1 MSVRQSAPRVSAQ
14 VLWGTPPGRC
24 DEAVVPWCPPGLGP
38 MTPTEDGVRH
48 VRLRSAETK
57 GWRTYE
63 LDAALDPVLMQR
75 LNDLAFVH
83 GVEIVSTCAGHG
95 EGESIPGCWVTS
107 AGIAVAEVRFAI
119 FHPSSN
125 RLAAQQARI
134 YIEVLARACTGQDTI
149 IETFHEPDID
159 RGSRTP
165 RGRGQGRSLV
175 SVRHARPT
183 ASAPDLAQS

>member
-1 MSVRQSAPRVSAQ
+1 
-14 VLWGTPPGRC
+14 
-24 DEAVVPWCPPGLGP
+24 
-38 MTPTEDGVRH
+38 MTPTENGVRH

-63 LDAALDPVLMQR
+63 LDAALDPALMQR

-83 GVEIVSTCAGHG
+83 GVEIVSTCSGHG
-95 EGESIPGCWVTS
+95 DSDASRGHPATRDGF
-107 AGIAVAEVRFAI
+107 AFAEVRFAI
-119 FHPSSN
+119 FYPSSN

-134 YIEVLARACTGQDTI
+134 CIEVLARACTGQDTI

-165 RGRGQGRSLV
+165 RGRRQGRSLI
-175 SVRHARPT
+175 SARHARPT
-183 ASAPDLAQS
+183 TEAPDLAQSWWRLLVDRLDG